1 LFCGAPQWFS
11 KEFQRRNAK
20 KYYDKKT
27 PDDADQPPRRSKND
41 KGENEKPSKKDKKSK
56 KDKGKHPKK

>member
-1 LFCGAPQWFS
+1 MFCGAPQWFS
-11 KEFQRRNAK
+11 KESQRRNAK

-27 PDDADQPPRRSKND
+27 PDDAEPPNRPKKD
-41 KGENEKPSKKDKKSK
+41 KGEHEKPSKKDKKSK